1 MLFLRYFLTLIPLF
15 FIAGESDTTVSN
27 ETEVVNDDLIAW
39 ESDYNIKW
47 SDFKAAPKN
56 SSPLDAYTMLGISL
70 EVVSQ
75 DNGKVNMG
83 VFGYFEKNKSWV
95 KSGEKT
101 ENLLKH
107 EQKHFD
113 LCEIYRRILVK
124 RLEAESPYSYDNFNT
139 KVGEIFN
146 KTFKDYTDEQGK
158 YDHETNHSQKK
169 DKQAEWDAN
178 VIKRLNALEKYNNI
192 VAELEVK

>member
-1 MLFLRYFLTLIPLF
+1 MLFLKYFFTLIPLLF
-15 FIAGESDTTVSN
+15 VSS
-27 ETEVVNDDLIAW
+27 EPIPPAQVEDVNDDLIAW
-39 ESDYNIKW
+39 SPDYEIKW
-47 SDFKAAPKN
+47 SDFTAAPKT

-101 ENLLKH
+101 EHLLNH

-113 LCEIYRRILVK
+113 LCEVYRRILVK
-124 RLEAESPYSYDNFNT
+124 RLQEGNPYSFDNFNK
-139 KVGEIFN
+139 KVGDIFN
-146 KTFKDYTDEQGK
+146 KTFKDYTDEQEK
-158 YDHETNHSQKK
+158 YDHETHHSQKK
-169 DKQAEWDAN
+169 EKQALWNKD
-178 VIKRLNALEKYNNI
+178 ISKRLTDLEKYQDI
-192 VAELEVK
+192 IAPLEVK